1 MNIDVWWYDDVV
13 VNQISRLIEPQI
25 PKLKFYCKK
34 EGIRTDSNWEYNV
47 SEEYLKTFM
56 HEDLCVC
63 KESNKFTFSVQVTNK
78 LLHIV
83 KELYP
88 DRQVVGSGHYYY
100 PKTGYM
106 GWHTNS
112 NQPDDR
118 LYITYASEDK
128 KSFFRYYVDG
138 KVVTDYDN
146 KGFNFRTFSLSDK
159 EPYFWHCVGSEC
171 DRFSFGYRLVNVLPL
186 YK

>member
-1 MNIDVWWYDDVV
+1 M
-13 VNQISRLIEPQI
+13 
-25 PKLKFYCKK
+25 
-34 EGIRTDSNWEYNV
+34 
-47 SEEYLKTFM
+47 
-56 HEDLCVC
+56 
-63 KESNKFTFSVQVTNK
+63 
-78 LLHIV
+78 